1 MRHGTERYAI
11 RERATSGYPAL
22 RSHACLIYRELRQ
35 FKVHRRS
42 GLRRTDQQLIRRP
55 FPAGRHQIPLGRA
68 PIDAMFSDEY
78 VELELAEIASLVGE
92 TKPAWFAGRAGCKKC
107 SAV

>member
-1 MRHGTERYAI
+1 MVDFT
-11 RERATSGYPAL
+11 ATF
-22 RSHACLIYRELRQ
+22 RELRQ

-55 FPAGRHQIPLGRA
+55 FPAGRHQIPPGRA

-92 TKPAWFAGRAGCKKC
+92 TKPAWFAGRAGCKKR

>member
-1 MRHGTERYAI
+1 
-11 RERATSGYPAL
+11 
-22 RSHACLIYRELRQ
+22 
-35 FKVHRRS
+35 
-42 GLRRTDQQLIRRP
+42 
-55 FPAGRHQIPLGRA
+55 
-68 PIDAMFSDEY
+68 MFSDEY